1 MLGGTPGR
9 APEFTRAR
17 HFRTVV
23 DCLSKRVLELQVDE
37 GGLDFPLNL
46 PTEECPTCVS
56 GVDPTVQQARF
67 QSSLTGD
74 L

>member
-1 MLGGTPGR
+1 MSQQNATTQQGPQELSLEQQEQVAGGSGQ
-9 APEFTRAR
+9 
-17 HFRTVV
+17 
-23 DCLSKRVLELQVDE
+23 VLV
-37 GGLDFPLNL
+37 

-67 QSSLTGD
+67 QSSLTSD

>member
-1 MLGGTPGR
+1 MSQSNETTQPGLQELSLEQLEQVQGGIGQ
-9 APEFTRAR
+9 
-17 HFRTVV
+17 
-23 DCLSKRVLELQVDE
+23 VLV
-37 GGLDFPLNL
+37 

>member
-1 MLGGTPGR
+1 MPQQNATAQRVQELSLEQLEQVTGGSG
-9 APEFTRAR
+9 E
-17 HFRTVV
+17 V
-23 DCLSKRVLELQVDE
+23 RV
-37 GGLDFPLNL
+37 

>member
-1 MLGGTPGR
+1 MSQSNETMQPGR
-9 APEFTRAR
+9 QELSLEQLEQVTGGSGETLVP
-17 HFRTVV
+17 TV
-23 DCLSKRVLELQVDE
+23 
-37 GGLDFPLNL
+37 
-46 PTEECPTCVS
+46 ECPTCVS